1 MPIAKLAS
9 LSLDQFIWAMIIRL
23 NVRHSLGG
31 VSCGRSIQSTYLEIA
46 LAYNR
51 HYQVLK
57 ELDTDPLLEI
67 DLKVYV
73 AASKERAVREE
84 ELTLFPHL
92 TPEQATD
99 RQLVELAMH
108 EMGKWYDKDQ
118 EREDA
123 LPFTEYELAKAI
135 ARLLKPCFTPIY
147 QLPENRIEELY
158 WAWHER
164 ECQFRVHASFPAPYC
179 II

>member
-1 MPIAKLAS
+1 MEIAKLAS

-23 NVRHSLGG
+23 NLRHSLGG
-31 VSCGRSIQSTYLEIA
+31 VSSGRSIRSTYLEIA

-51 HYQVLK
+51 YYRVL
-57 ELDTDPLLEI
+57 EGLDTDPLLEI
-67 DLKVYV
+67 DSKIYID
-73 AASKERAVREE
+73 ASKERTAQEE
-84 ELTLFPHL
+84 ELMLFPHL

-118 EREDA
+118 ERRDA

-135 ARLLKPCFTPIY
+135 SRLLRPCFMPIY
-147 QLPENRIEELY
+147 RFPENRIEELY

-164 ECQFRVHASFPAPYC
+164 EYQFRARTSFPAPYC